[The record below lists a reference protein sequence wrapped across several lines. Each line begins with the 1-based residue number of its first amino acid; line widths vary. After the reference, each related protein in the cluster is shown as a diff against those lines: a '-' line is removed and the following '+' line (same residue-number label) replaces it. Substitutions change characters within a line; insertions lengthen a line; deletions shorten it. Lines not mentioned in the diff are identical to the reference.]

1 MNGVLTGTASAPSR
15 AAATLPVSHED
26 LGQALRLATSAL
38 PPGISARLTRRCGAS
53 GTRGGR
59 RGEEWILTFPARW
72 RGRIDPLTGW
82 WGGGDPMTQLTL
94 RFPTRRAA
102 EEYARR
108 EGLSLETR
116 ETPRVADACHRA
128 AAFAAAQGM
137 AIPADPSLPWLWD
150 GRVATPSAEAA
161 EGDSADGPGEVNM
174 ELALLNPAAVF
185 ADPGDVVAH
194 SRLTPAQK
202 QEILAR
208 WEYDARLIEAAQA
221 EGMPEAGEPSRL
233 AEVLAARFALR
244 GEGAARP
251 MRGTT
256 APMAVAHDT
265 AAHRAAAPVAAG
277 SDLPLAA

>member
-15 AAATLPVSHED
+15 AAAATVPVSHEN
-26 LGQALRLATSAL
+26 LAQALRLATSAL
-38 PPGISARLTRRCGAS
+38 PPGVPARLTRRCGAT

-59 RGEEWILTFPARW
+59 RGEEWVLTFPARW

-82 WGGGDPMTQLTL
+82 WGGGDPLTQLTL

-108 EGLSLETR
+108 EGLSLEVYG
-116 ETPRVADACHRA
+116 TPRMSDACHRA
-128 AAFAAAQGM
+128 AAFASAQDM
-137 AIPADPSLPWLWD
+137 AIPADPSLPWSWD
-150 GRVATPSAEAA
+150 GRVAAPAMETA
-161 EGDSADGPGEVNM
+161 EGDPGGGPGEVNM

-185 ADPGDVVAH
+185 ADPGEVVAH
-194 SRLTPAQK
+194 SRLTLAQK
-202 QEILAR
+202 NEILAR

-233 AEVLAARFALR
+233 AEVLAARHALR

-256 APMAVAHDT
+256 PP
-265 AAHRAAAPVAAG
+265 RAAAYRAVAPAG
-277 SDLPLAA
+277 ASSDLPLAA